1 MKKLFLCLLC
11 FVNIS
16 AFAYDFGTSGS
27 EVAGYGARYGDGN
40 GYRNRRPDYNQ
51 GTYKI
56 PTYTNKGGIT
66 TDVPGNIRPLDAYSR
81 GYEEAGRNLQYSLLQ
96 MAEIYECNETER
108 GYYTKRDSK
117 YPRFV
122 YVLKSRL
129 NRIFSKN

>member
-56 PTYTNKGGIT
+56 PTYTNQGGIT

-81 GYEEAGRNLQYSLLQ
+81 GYQDAGRNLQNSLLQ
-96 MAEIYECNETER
+96 MAEIYERNKAER
-108 GYYTKRDSK
+108 GCRVHTVSSL
-117 YPRFV
+117 PRFV
-122 YVLKSRL
+122 YVLKYRW
-129 NRIFSKN
+129 NKIFKR

>member
-40 GYRNRRPDYNQ
+40 GYRNRIPAY
-51 GTYKI
+51 GSSKI
-56 PTYTNKGGIT
+56 PTYTNQGGIT
-66 TDVPGNIRPLDAYSR
+66 TDVPGNIRPIDAYSR
-81 GYEEAGRNLQYSLLQ
+81 GYQDAGRNLQYSLLQ
-96 MAEIYECNETER
+96 MAEIYERNEAGR
-108 GYYTKRDSK
+108 GCYTKRDSK

-122 YVLKSRL
+122 YRFKSRL
-129 NRIFSKN
+129 NKIFSKN